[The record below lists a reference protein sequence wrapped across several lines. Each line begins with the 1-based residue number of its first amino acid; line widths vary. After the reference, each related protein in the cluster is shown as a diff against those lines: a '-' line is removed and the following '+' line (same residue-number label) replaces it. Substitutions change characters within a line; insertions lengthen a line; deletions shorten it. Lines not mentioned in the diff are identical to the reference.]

1 MAKESSTE
9 KKVDRRSTRWDAHR
23 NQRREELLDLAHEA
37 VRKYGPLVSMDQIAE
52 VSQTSKS
59 IIYRY
64 FTDKHGLQ
72 SALGERML
80 SDIMARFHEFDI
92 KTMGIDEVVGSI
104 IDIIVGFADEE
115 PGLYVFARIPEIEG
129 EPGAEHLLN
138 FDFLAN
144 ALIDE
149 HGDVEGIG
157 QLRGL
162 LGYQRGFAIGIASI
176 IRGITDAWMAAREFI
191 KHQDRFEG
199 RTIDAPAYELGMF
212 SKTEVSALLCATIIP
227 SFHAMMSDSLD
238 VLVDMQPNL
247 VRFESGKYPN
257 FVTK

>member
-1 MAKESSTE
+1 MAKDVTPE

-23 NQRREELLDLAHEA
+23 TQRREELLDSAHEA

-80 SDIMARFHEFDI
+80 TAIMARFADI
-92 KTMGIDEVVGSI
+92 SQDASGIDEVVGKV
-104 IDIIVGFADEE
+104 IDVIVGFADEE

-129 EPGAEHLLN
+129 EPGAEQMLN
-138 FDFLAN
+138 FDFLAK
-144 ALIDE
+144 ALIEE
-149 HGDVEGIG
+149 HSNFEGAD
-157 QLRGL
+157 QLRGI
-162 LGYQRGFAIGIASI
+162 LGYQRGFSLGIASL
-176 IRGITDAWMAAREFI
+176 IRGITDSWMAAREFI
-191 KHQDRFEG
+191 RNADHFDGQ
-199 RTIDAPAYELGMF
+199 TIDAPAYELGMF
-212 SKTEVSALLCATIIP
+212 SRDEVSAMLRATVIP
-227 SFHAMMSDSLD
+227 SFHMMMRDSLALLRD
-238 VLVDMQPNL
+238 YQDQMI
-247 VRFESGKYPN
+247 RFESGNYPS